1 MCGKY
6 QQQYLSSILLC
17 LQVWQYSQA
26 KAKNPV
32 PTWLLAYG
40 GIGICLGLAT
50 CKRHCR
56 TPQHTSHWLMNQM
69 QFDVAP
75 MPEIHCPACCKG
87 RGWSD

>member
-1 MCGKY
+1 MHQWVQLHVMVTPFKLGLAGCAVLCY
-6 QQQYLSSILLC
+6 VC

-50 CKRHCR
+50 CRCY
-56 TPQHTSHWLMNQM
+56 LNQ
-69 QFDVAP
+69 
-75 MPEIHCPACCKG
+75 
-87 RGWSD
+87 